1 MKIITRYRAIEFLRL
16 MCDSILPIIFWI
28 SLIFGFDTPY
38 IAILTI
44 ISAVIHE
51 LGHCAAIY
59 CISGK
64 GAKVRGHASGFRIRR
79 TEARSYVDE
88 ITVLLSGPFANIA
101 VCLLLFPFRSVD
113 EGYIRTFM
121 LVNLATGL
129 SNLMPL
135 EGYDGY
141 GALAELLRAFG
152 KPGLIHHI
160 EAFSFILS
168 TCVTFIALY
177 LIERFGEG
185 YWIFG
190 LFFFTV
196 LSKSVS
202 FGKYDIFG
210 E

>member
-1 MKIITRYRAIEFLRL
+1 MKILTRYRTVEFLRL

-44 ISAVIHE
+44 ISAAIHE

-59 CISGK
+59 FLSGK
-64 GAKVRGHASGFRIRR
+64 GARVRGHASGFRIRR
-79 TEARSYVDE
+79 TERRSYLDE
-88 ITVLLSGPFANIA
+88 IIVLLSGPFMNIA
-101 VCLLLFPFRSVD
+101 ICLLVFPFRYFED
-113 EGYIRTFM
+113 GYIRTFAF
-121 LVNLATGL
+121 VNLATGL

-141 GALAELLRAFG
+141 GALAELLRSAG
-152 KPGLIHHI
+152 KADFIRHI
-160 EAFSFILS
+160 EALSFVLS

-177 LIERFGEG
+177 LIDRFGEG